1 MLLIHIAEKDLMKD
15 TGLKIARPG
24 IENTLILHPTGSNK
38 NLDILRRVDLLSSI
52 NIFENLTIKNMK
64 WLLDSL
70 VEELYDPK

>member
-1 MLLIHIAEKDLMKD
+1 MKD
-15 TGLKIARPG
+15 SGLKIARPG

-70 VEELYDPK
+70 VEEFYDPK